1 MRLRKTACCYTVEES
16 VSMRETGERQQLRP
30 GKNKDK
36 FGWKHI
42 QTLHR
47 FTMS

>member
-1 MRLRKTACCYTVEES
+1 
-16 VSMRETGERQQLRP
+16 MRETGERQQLRL

-36 FGWKHI
+36 FGWKHT

-47 FTMS
+47 FMMS